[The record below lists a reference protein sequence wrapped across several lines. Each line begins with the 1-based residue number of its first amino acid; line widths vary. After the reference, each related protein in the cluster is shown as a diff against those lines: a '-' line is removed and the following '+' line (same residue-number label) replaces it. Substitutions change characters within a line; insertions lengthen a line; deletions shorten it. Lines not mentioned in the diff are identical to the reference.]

1 MKLIIKQCNL
11 LRLCLVNC
19 TICAATLSC
28 SNDDSMESP
37 LVPDTP
43 EDTTFIVPRTQVN
56 IVSRAEAG
64 IANPL
69 QQNANETLQAG
80 LYMVNYRDGRPD
92 ELLATNNYVNNQ
104 LLTWKNNAW
113 TTATPIY
120 WNDMETR
127 ADFYAYAP
135 YQAMVGN
142 ARQMPFSV
150 KNDQRTATAFEQSD
164 LMWGTVQGQ
173 SPSDETFDLIL
184 THQLS
189 SLTVKVIADA
199 GFSDSELKASDVSVT
214 IGGTKTTAT
223 IDLQTGMAIALGGS
237 PADVVCHNNGDLS
250 YTAILLPQQVPFANL
265 IQVDWKGNKY
275 TLQNSFTLEPKRQ
288 YTLTVKLKKT
298 KSGFDIG
305 IEGWDILPEDFGGT
319 IGG

>member
-11 LRLCLVNC
+11 LRLCLVSC
-19 TICAATLSC
+19 AICAATLSC
-28 SNDDSMESP
+28 SNDDSVEPP

-43 EDTTFIVPRTQVN
+43 EDTTTIAPRTQVN
-56 IVSRAEAG
+56 ILSRAEAG

-69 QQNANETLQAG
+69 QQNANEGLQAG
-80 LYMVNYRDGRPD
+80 LYMVNYRDGQPD

-104 LLTWKNNAW
+104 LLTWKGGGW
-113 TTATPIY
+113 TTTTPIY
-120 WNDMETR
+120 WNDMDTR

-135 YQAMVGN
+135 YQAQVGD
-142 ARQMPFSV
+142 ARQMAFSV
-150 KNDQRTATAFEQSD
+150 QTDQRTATAFAQSD

-173 SPSDETFDLIL
+173 SPSDEAFELIL

-189 SLTVKVIADA
+189 SLTVNVTADA
-199 GFSDSELKASDVSVT
+199 GFGEGELKASDVSVT
-214 IGGTKTTAT
+214 IGGTKTDCTV
-223 IDLQTGMAIALGGS
+223 DLQTAALTLAGT
-237 PADVVCHNNGDLS
+237 AKDVACMNNGDLS

-275 TLQNSFTLEPKRQ
+275 TLQNSFTLESKRQ